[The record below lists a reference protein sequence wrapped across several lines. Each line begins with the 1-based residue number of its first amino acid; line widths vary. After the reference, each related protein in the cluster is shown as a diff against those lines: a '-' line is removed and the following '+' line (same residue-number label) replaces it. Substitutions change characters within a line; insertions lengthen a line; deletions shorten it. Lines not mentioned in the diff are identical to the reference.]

1 MFFFFIWGIRTKPKV
16 IGAYNS
22 TCSNCKKKTLH
33 GVIKVTKYFTF
44 FFIPLI
50 PLSKKVFIA
59 CEACG
64 MKAEVKGEMKE
75 KLLEKLEAKK
85 NEQ

>member
-1 MFFFFIWGIRTKPKV
+1 MFFFLIWGVKTKPKV

-22 TCSNCKKKTLH
+22 QCSNCGKKTIH
-33 GVIKVTKYFTF
+33 GVLKITKHFTF

-50 PLSKKVFIA
+50 PLSKKVFIG

-64 MKAEVKGEMKE
+64 MKAEIKGEMKE
-75 KLLEKLEAKK
+75 KLLEKLEK
-85 NEQ
+85 NEN